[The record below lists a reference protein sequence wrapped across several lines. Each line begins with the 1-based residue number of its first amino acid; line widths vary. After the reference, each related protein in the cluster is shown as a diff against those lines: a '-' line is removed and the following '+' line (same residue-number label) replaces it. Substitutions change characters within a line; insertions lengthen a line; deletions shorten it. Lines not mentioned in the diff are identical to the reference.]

1 MQAEDEIIEDNEDVY
16 KKSGTVP
23 TKCTAPLLLFIVLA
37 KRLKSLPALLTEC
50 KGNASTRIT
59 QTAL

>member
-1 MQAEDEIIEDNEDVY
+1 MYSI

-37 KRLKSLPALLTEC
+37 KRLKSLPALLTAY
-50 KGNASTRIT
+50 KGNTSIRIT
-59 QTAL
+59 QAFL

>member
-1 MQAEDEIIEDNEDVY
+1 MYSIK

-37 KRLKSLPALLTEC
+37 KRLKSLPALLTGY
-50 KGNASTRIT
+50 KDNTSIRIT
-59 QTAL
+59 QAFL